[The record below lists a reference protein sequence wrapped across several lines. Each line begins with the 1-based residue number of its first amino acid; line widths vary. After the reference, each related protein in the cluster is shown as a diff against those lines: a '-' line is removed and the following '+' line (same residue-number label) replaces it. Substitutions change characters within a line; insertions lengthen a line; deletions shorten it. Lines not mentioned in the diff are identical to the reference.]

1 MYGCCFYCTVCRG
14 WGGGRGVTC
23 LADLLTGGA
32 SRTGTFPGVSELGYP
47 ATAISIGV
55 KVKIGYVWQ
64 LSSHL
69 FVVLCRRLAPTNRSC
84 LCVCSLHV
92 WGLELGNG
100 TCHSSPSDYP
110 SVLAFGTRCLRVF

>member
-1 MYGCCFYCTVCRG
+1 MTYVKKQRKWGVWVLLLLHSVQG
-14 WGGGRGVTC
+14 MGGGRGVTC

-84 LCVCSLHV
+84 LCVCV
-92 WGLELGNG
+92 
-100 TCHSSPSDYP
+100 
-110 SVLAFGTRCLRVF
+110 RCTSGD